1 MQSNEKKYL
10 DHNANCGRNS
20 VGHQLQDPQ
29 SQVIKM
35 YALKQIEICV
45 EYRDM
50 LIRPSFVGQV
60 HLACTRGPKKLIWPW
75 YHVRAYC
82 ININIHI
89 QVYEK
94 TILSYRTIIK
104 T

>member
-1 MQSNEKKYL
+1 MVEGIVLAINF
-10 DHNANCGRNS
+10 RI
-20 VGHQLQDPQ
+20 PI
-29 SQVIKM
+29 SQEIKM

-60 HLACTRGPKKLIWPW
+60 HLAWPRGHQKMIWPW
-75 YHVRAYC
+75 YHVRAHC
-82 ININIHI
+82 ININVHI
-89 QVYEK
+89 KVYEK
-94 TILSYRTIIK
+94 TTLSYRTIIK